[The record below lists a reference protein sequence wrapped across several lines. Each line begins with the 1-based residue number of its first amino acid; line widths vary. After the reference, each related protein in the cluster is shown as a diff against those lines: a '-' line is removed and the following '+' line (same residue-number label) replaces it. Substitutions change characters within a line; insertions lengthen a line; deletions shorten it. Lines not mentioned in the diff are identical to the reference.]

1 MTYLS
6 SLTKA
11 QLIELIQFTE
21 TLDPK
26 LPIYS
31 PNTHAIAVKMQLEND
46 QKEHHTT
53 QSKVN
58 YEDLLV
64 EAINAKSTGDGVEIS
79 EIWKWIAKYVSF
91 LIYLLFKN
99 LQSTNFKNIYRE
111 SGVSNKLDSTSL
123 QAATRAF
130 QRALRRGR
138 ILKSNLLYFVN
149 TNYQPPSELSLSQY
163 LSSSVCICFFA
174 LCEFDL
180 F

>member
-79 EIWKWIAKYVSF
+79 EIWKWIAKYVLF
-91 LIYLLFKN
+91 LIYLLLFLK
-99 LQSTNFKNIYRE
+99 
-111 SGVSNKLDSTSL
+111 TSIQL
-123 QAATRAF
+123 
-130 QRALRRGR
+130 
-138 ILKSNLLYFVN
+138 ISNLYIEKVEFQ
-149 TNYQPPSELSLSQY
+149 TN
-163 LSSSVCICFFA
+163 
-174 LCEFDL
+174 
-180 F
+180 